1 MKVEGD
7 WSEGFEPPESR
18 EVTLILPLPGVWHR
32 PPRCSVKEE
41 YLNGRRG
48 TSVQGKR
55 TAEYAIRVLA
65 KNLTGG
71 TVTVRAQSKA
81 RTLAEVEQRINPK
94 LRQDRYEFQLVEFL
108 KTVKELNLLM
118 PDLKADS
125 SQTMEAALERNEDGA
140 GLGQGQKHRN
150 QGGVP

>member
-55 TAEYAIRVLA
+55 TAEYAIRVIA
-65 KNLTGG
+65 KNLTCG
-71 TVTVRAQSKA
+71 TVTVRALSKA
-81 RTLAEVEQRINPK
+81 RTLAEVEQGINPK

-108 KTVKELNLLM
+108 ETVQRTESV
-118 PDLKADS
+118 DA
-125 SQTMEAALERNEDGA
+125 
-140 GLGQGQKHRN
+140 
-150 QGGVP
+150 

>member
-1 MKVEGD
+1 MA
-7 WSEGFEPPESR
+7 
-18 EVTLILPLPGVWHR
+18 L

-65 KNLTGG
+65 TNLIVG

-81 RTLAEVEQRINPK
+81 RTLAEVEQRIDPK

-108 KTVKELNLLM
+108 ETVQRTESVDARPECGKLSN
-118 PDLKADS
+118 
-125 SQTMEAALERNEDGA
+125 DGSCA
-140 GLGQGQKHRN
+140 RK
-150 QGGVP
+150 